1 MAHKKQAKKRIKQN
15 EKRRKANRDLKS
27 AIRTYSRN
35 VAEAVARND
44 RAAAEEALNFACQK
58 LDKAA
63 KRNAFHPNNA
73 ARKKSRL
80 AKQVNSLPK

>member
-1 MAHKKQAKKRIKQN
+1 MAHKKQAKKRIRQN
-15 EKRRKANRDLKS
+15 EKHRKANRELKS

-44 RAAAEEALNFACQK
+44 RAAAEEALNLACQK

-63 KRNAFHPNNA
+63 KHNVFHPNNA